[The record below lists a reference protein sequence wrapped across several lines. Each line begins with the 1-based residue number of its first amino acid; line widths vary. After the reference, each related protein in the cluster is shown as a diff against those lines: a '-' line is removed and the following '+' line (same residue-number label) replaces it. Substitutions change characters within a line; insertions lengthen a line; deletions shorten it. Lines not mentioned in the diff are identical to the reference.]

1 MSGAI
6 DLIFGTSEVR
16 RQILAAFYAGPG
28 LVTHARELAR
38 RLGHPSQ
45 VVGRELRRLEDA
57 GILAS
62 ETVGRARRYRVNVD
76 SPIAADVRGLVLRTI
91 GAEALIRNAL
101 GGVAGIEEAWI
112 FGSHAR
118 GTERPCSDID
128 LLVIGPVDRGALSER
143 LVEAEQE
150 LEDAALA
157 GEILVELLEARPKR
171 QREPRRLS
179 ASSPRLAVDLLDLLR
194 FRNARVVLG

>member
-1 MSGAI
+1 MNGAI
-6 DLIFGTSEVR
+6 DLIFGTSDVR
-16 RQILAAFYAGPG
+16 RRTLAAFYASPG

-38 RLGHPSQ
+38 RLGNPSQ

-62 ETVGRARRYRVNVD
+62 ETVGRTRRYRVNVD

-91 GAEALIRNAL
+91 GAEALIRTAL

-118 GTERPCSDID
+118 GTERPSSDID
-128 LLVIGPVDRGALSER
+128 LLVIGPVDRAALSER
-143 LVEAEQE
+143 LVEVEQE
-150 LEDAALA
+150 LGRDVNMVAYTRAELDALA
-157 GEILVELLEARPKR
+157 SAGDPFVVDVLAGPRTRVDSIEAR
-171 QREPRRLS
+171 
-179 ASSPRLAVDLLDLLR
+179 
-194 FRNARVVLG
+194 

>member
-6 DLIFGTSEVR
+6 DLIFGASEVR

-28 LVTHARELAR
+28 LVTHPRELAR

-45 VVGRELRRLEDA
+45 VVGRELQRLQDA

-62 ETVGRARRYRVNVD
+62 ETIGRARRYRVNAA

-91 GAEALIRNAL
+91 GAEALIGAAL
-101 GGVAGIEEAWI
+101 ARVAGIEEAWI

-118 GTERPCSDID
+118 GTERPSSDID
-128 LLVIGPVDRGALSER
+128 LLLIGPADRGALSER
-143 LVEAEQE
+143 LVDVEQE
-150 LEDAALA
+150 LGRDVNVVAYTRAELADLESSGDPFVVDVLA
-157 GEILVELLEARPKR
+157 G
-171 QREPRRLS
+171 PRT
-179 ASSPRLAVDLLDLLR
+179 
-194 FRNARVVLG
+194 RVALGETG